1 MTLGP
6 IVVKPDDAPTFA
18 EVETPEGDP
27 VGTVFLAPS
36 AGARRESPSLVFLAA
51 TFRGL
56 GYRTVRFD
64 FLYKAAGRSF
74 PDPMPVC
81 MACYRR
87 VIEAVTE
94 AHGPLGQV
102 VLAGQSMGGRMASM
116 LVAEG
121 EPCDR
126 LVCFAYPLHP
136 EGKPDKRRDAH
147 LPAIAVP
154 TLIVNGTADALCT
167 RDLMEAVLARL
178 GPHVAMRWL
187 DGTDHSLK
195 PAKGSGRR
203 RKEIEA
209 EIAAVVAE
217 WTVGKPH
224 PARLPD
230 EP

>member
-6 IVVKPDDAPTFA
+6 IIVKADDAPTYA
-18 EVETPEGDP
+18 EVEEPEGETR
-27 VGTVFLAPS
+27 GTVFLAPS
-36 AGARRESPSLVFLAA
+36 AGARRESPSLVFLAG

-87 VIEAVTE
+87 VMEAVRLAYGAE
-94 AHGPLGQV
+94 GEQ
-102 VLAGQSMGGRMASM
+102 VLAGQSMGGRVASM
-116 LVAEG
+116 LAAEG

-136 EGKPDKRRDAH
+136 QGKPDKLRDAH
-147 LPAIAVP
+147 LPAITVP
-154 TLIVNGTADALCT
+154 TLIVNGSADALCT
-167 RDLMEAVLARL
+167 RELMEGVLARL
-178 GPHVAMRWL
+178 GSNVSMRWL
-187 DGTDHSLK
+187 EGADHSLK

-203 RKEIEA
+203 RKELEA
-209 EIAAVVAE
+209 EVVGLLAD
-217 WTVGKPH
+217 WAG
-224 PARLPD
+224 
-230 EP
+230 